1 MAKQRDPDSEI
12 ARLKAH
18 IAKLEDERDRLKRRD
33 RSYQAL
39 FDRVTDNLS
48 SDRPHMAHGPNRFQ
62 GMTFVIVYYDIPRQI
77 ERTLQSCAPDYQ
89 GMPEDQIEVILV
101 DNGSPTPLPDDL
113 QARFPHVKEILRI
126 EGQPSPV
133 TALNAGIKAAN
144 FDMIALMIDG
154 AHMLSPGVVRDARDV
169 WGIFPNPVINVPQYM
184 LGAESQSLNPHPMA
198 FEAEGEALARL
209 GWPEDGYALFE
220 YAVYPGEQYHRTY
233 VAAVETNCLI
243 TTRHVLDTCGGFDP
257 RYDEPGGGFANLEIF
272 TRLIHEPDNSYV
284 VLPGEGTFHQDHS
297 GTTTQRSPEERDQL
311 VEDYRR
317 KHAEVTGDD
326 TVLNTRSPFAFGKM
340 RKVTQRIPTISRAFG
355 SASNRVQRQLADI
368 FVGRLRAGMTDK
380 LTLEL
385 ASGGVPD
392 ERKARVP
399 LAPMGLLPTAAER
412 NGVNAKRLSYLTCL
426 KIVHEAVQPK
436 LYFEI
441 GIDTGDSLGLAK
453 CPSVGVDPAYMLQ
466 SAFNAPTRV
475 FREKSDD
482 FFAKEERC
490 AKVLK
495 GGIDLAF
502 IDGMHLAEF
511 VLRDFIETEKWMT
524 KGGVILFDDVLP
536 EQMPMVW
543 RERRYNAWCGDVFK
557 IVPILRKYRPDLNV
571 SVFETFIGPYRKGLA
586 VVSGVDPENT
596 VLRDAYSKIE
606 ADILNGAYDVSSI
619 PQLDHI
625 MQPEPISGL
634 TQAAKPGG
642 APRTR
647 NMIPDQAFGPAL
659 PDVPKLS
666 LVVVAYNMARELP
679 RTLASLSPEVQ
690 KGVSA
695 EDYEII
701 VVDNGSSAPADIEA
715 CLMAAPNARVVTLPA
730 GPASPCHAANH
741 GVLLSRAGRVGV
753 LIDGA
758 RMVSP
763 GLVSKAL
770 EGLAADE
777 ARVVGTH
784 GFHLGKKVQSEAVRE
799 GYDTAQEDALLASSD
814 WQSDGY
820 KLFDISVF
828 SKSSGKGWDVLPSE
842 SNAVFMHKS
851 LWFRLGGYDERF
863 ASPGGGLTNL
873 DLWKRACEADGVTVR
888 MLAGEGTFHQ
898 IHGGVTTNAATSKRA
913 QMDAE
918 YEAIRGAP
926 YKRPDVPFEMIGSPR
941 EAAGKLSA

>member
-1 MAKQRDPDSEI
+1 MAKQRDPNTEI

-18 IAKLEDERDRLKRRD
+18 IGKLEDERDRLKQRD

-39 FDRVTDNLS
+39 FDRVTDRLS
-48 SDRPHMAHGPNRFQ
+48 SDRPKVASGPNRFQ
-62 GMTFVIVYYDIPRQI
+62 GISFVIVYYDIPQQI
-77 ERTLQSCAPDYQ
+77 ERTLQSCAPAYQ
-89 GMPEDQIEVILV
+89 GMPDDQIEVVLI

-113 QARFPHVKEILRI
+113 QARFPHVKQILRV
-126 EGQPSPV
+126 EGEPSPV
-133 TALNAGIKAAN
+133 TALNTGIEAAS

-154 AHMLSPGVVRDARDV
+154 AHMLSPGVVRDARDA
-169 WGIFPNPVINVPQYM
+169 WALFPNPGINVPQYM
-184 LGAESQSLNPHPMA
+184 LGAESQSLNPQPMA
-198 FEAEGEALARL
+198 FDTEGEALTRL

-257 RYDEPGGGFANLEIF
+257 RYDEPGGGFANLEIY
-272 TRLIHEPDNSYV
+272 TRLIHEPENSYI
-284 VLPGEGTFHQDHS
+284 VLPGEGSFHQDHS

-317 KHAEVTGDD
+317 KHAEITGDEN
-326 TVLNTRSPFAFGKM
+326 VLNTRSPFAFGKM
-340 RKVTQRIPTISRAFG
+340 RKVTQRIPTISREFG
-355 SASNRVQRQLADI
+355 SASNKVQRQLADI

-412 NGVNAKRLSYLTCL
+412 NGVEAKRLSYLTCL
-426 KIVHEAVQPK
+426 KNVHEIVDPK

-482 FFAKEERC
+482 FFAKEDRC

-524 KGGVILFDDVLP
+524 PGGVILFDDVLP

-557 IVPILRKYRPDLNV
+557 IVPILRKYRPDLTV

-586 VVSGVDPENT
+586 VVSGVDPDNT
-596 VLRDAYSKIE
+596 VLRDSYDAIE
-606 ADILNGAYDVSSI
+606 ADILGGAYDVTSI
-619 PQLDHI
+619 PELDYI
-625 MQPEPISGL
+625 MQPDPIGEL
-634 TQAAKPGG
+634 KEAAKPGG
-642 APRTR
+642 GSRAR
-647 NMIPDQAFGPAL
+647 NMVPQQAFGDAL
-659 PDVPKLS
+659 PDLPKLS
-666 LVVVAYNMARELP
+666 LVVVAHDMARELP
-679 RTLASLSPEVQ
+679 RTLASLAPDAQ
-690 KGVSA
+690 HGVSPD
-695 EDYEII
+695 DYEII
-701 VVDNGSSAPADIEA
+701 VVDNGSTTPANIDA
-715 CLMAAPNARVVTLPA
+715 CLSAAPNARVVTLPA
-730 GPASPCHAANH
+730 GDASPCHAANY
-741 GVLLSRAGRVGV
+741 GVLMSRAGRIGM

-758 RMVSP
+758 RMASP

-770 EGLAADE
+770 EGLAGGE
-777 ARVVGTH
+777 AHVVGTH
-784 GFHLGKKVQSEAVRE
+784 GFHLGEKIQSEAVID
-799 GYDTAQEDALLASSD
+799 GYDAAHEDALLAASG
-814 WQSDGY
+814 WEADGY

-863 ASPGGGLTNL
+863 TSPGGGLTNL
-873 DLWKRACEADGVTVR
+873 DLWKRTCEAEGAQVH
-888 MLAGEGTFHQ
+888 MLASEGTFHQ

-918 YEAIRGAP
+918 YQALRGTP
-926 YKRPDVPFEMIGSPR
+926 YKRPDVPFDMIGPAQ
-941 EAAGKLSA
+941 EAAGTRSA